1 MLYVTNIQCFPF
13 ENFQVALGFL
23 ATAYAGVIPAAPVIP
38 AAAPAVVAA
47 APAIIDG
54 PVPVSTSKV
63 VAAPALPSTQQ
74 FHSQDEL
81 GNLAFGYAN
90 INSARQESGNTWL
103 GTRTGA
109 YSWTD
114 ANGIVQNVNY
124 VADGLGFRVAAS
136 NLPVAPLPIPAPEV
150 PLPIAPVF
158 TLVGPDPVTETPEV
172 AEARAEHEALKAEAA
187 AAAAEAPEEE

>member
-1 MLYVTNIQCFPF
+1 MG
-13 ENFQVALGFL
+13 AS
-23 ATAYAGVIPAAPVIP
+23 AYAGVIPAAPVVP
-38 AAAPAVVAA
+38 AAAPAIVAA
-47 APAIIDG
+47 APAPAIIDG

-74 FHSQDEL
+74 FHSQDEF

-90 INSARQESGNTWL
+90 ISSARQESGNTWL

-114 ANGIVQNVNY
+114 ANGIPQNVNY
-124 VADGLGFRVAAS
+124 VADGLGFRVAA
-136 NLPVAPLPIPAPEV
+136 LPIPAPEV

-172 AEARAEHEALKAEAA
+172 AEARAEHEAIKAEAA
-187 AAAAEAPEEE
+187 AAAAEAPEEK

>member
-1 MLYVTNIQCFPF
+1 M
-13 ENFQVALGFL
+13 G
-23 ATAYAGVIPAAPVIP
+23 
-38 AAAPAVVAA
+38 
-47 APAIIDG
+47 
-54 PVPVSTSKV
+54 
-63 VAAPALPSTQQ
+63 
-74 FHSQDEL
+74 
-81 GNLAFGYAN
+81 
-90 INSARQESGNTWL
+90 GNTWL

-150 PLPIAPVF
+150 SLPIAPVF
-158 TLVGPDPVTETPEV
+158 PLVGPDAVTETPEV

>member
-1 MLYVTNIQCFPF
+1 M
-13 ENFQVALGFL
+13 AS
-23 ATAYAGVIPAAPVIP
+23 AYAGVIPAAPVVP
-38 AAAPAVVAA
+38 AAAPAIVAA
-47 APAIIDG
+47 APAPAIIDG

-74 FHSQDEL
+74 FHSQDEF

-114 ANGIVQNVNY
+114 ANGIPQNVNY

-172 AEARAEHEALKAEAA
+172 AEARAEHEAIKAEA
-187 AAAAEAPEEE
+187 EPFIHRYD

>member
-1 MLYVTNIQCFPF
+1 MGIHLLISFVLQTLLRIKMKAF
-13 ENFQVALGFL
+13 VALGFL

-38 AAAPAVVAA
+38 AAAPAIVAA

-63 VAAPALPSTQQ
+63 VAAPALPSTRQ

-136 NLPVAPLPIPAPEV
+136 NLPVAPLPI
-150 PLPIAPVF
+150 APVF
-158 TLVGPDPVTETPEV
+158 TLVGPDAVTETPEV